1 MMQDNNPKQ
10 TSQVFKKY
18 VKAKKKT
25 KRKKQ
30 KRHLHTP
37 ELNTRENMQ
46 GQRAFLTPQKAII
59 LENMDFAHRPIS
71 STLCN

>member
-25 KRKKQ
+25 KRKN
-30 KRHLHTP
+30 KRGIYTHL
-37 ELNTRENMQ
+37 
-46 GQRAFLTPQKAII
+46 
-59 LENMDFAHRPIS
+59 S
-71 STLCN
+71 STQGKICRDSKLS